1 MNFTTTKALVP
12 IQGLVPARNS
22 FKRDTL
28 CVDIYPGR
36 FGNESAFSVYVLNDS
51 EAEYGPDGRRRVKAR
66 YAEFLDVY
74 A

>member
-22 FKRDTL
+22 IKRDTL
-28 CVDIYPGR
+28 CVDLYPGGY
-36 FGNESAFSVYVLNDS
+36 GNERAFSVYVLNDP
-51 EAEYGPDGRRRVKAR
+51 EAEYGPDGRRLVTAR

>member
-1 MNFTTTKALVP
+1 MNFSTTKALVP

-22 FKRDTL
+22 VKRDTL
-28 CVDIYPGR
+28 CVDLYPER
-36 FGNESAFSVYVLNDS
+36 FGKESAFSVYVLNDS
-51 EAEYGPDGRRRVKAR
+51 EAEYGPDGRRLMKAM